1 MKTVPDYSRTYTK
14 GNYAT
19 DLENLQEGMPFPDSE
34 TLGRNRLYRY
44 NMKLFTGEYAENKN
58 LITIIND
65 KPEMLPYKVI
75 PLNYFRL
82 AISKLD
88 ELIFNNDPTIS
99 TGDVDQDK
107 VVNKLVDKTGWVNSI
122 RQAVKLCEIYGD
134 SCIKTRADG
143 CSVFSPTLA
152 YKVVDPGDKTSTLA
166 YVLHEVL
173 YDIKGTGANR
183 TYIPSHIRFII
194 SCKGFDYER
203 VFEYKGNNKSGIIGK
218 PVRFKYKDR
227 WIPREGR
234 YYPSGIEAETVQWL
248 SVNTESDGVYGESSF
263 RQIRDI
269 IFALEE
275 RLTTESWVVDNHAK
289 PILIVGAA
297 SLVQDEKLGEYRL
310 KVINGK
316 YMLDRTGPGGQ
327 IASPEYLT
335 WDGKNSESRQIREDL
350 KDALYEISELGRS
363 YLTGE
368 WSGASISEETLN
380 NMIKSAIDRAGRELN
395 DLYYSIRKSLYVLCR
410 FNNIDVNIEDLVIK
424 FGIGRIDDNKTI
436 ADTCKVLT
444 DIELMS
450 KETQLV
456 KMWGYTP
463 DDAAV
468 ELEKIKKE
476 KQEGIENDTNGEVET
491 VIGIRG
497 GQGVGG
503 YAEEPGASEQPTY
516 EGKPEQ
522 PGTTG
527 E

>member
-1 MKTVPDYSRTYTK
+1 MPISYSRQYTK

-19 DLENLQEGMPFPDSE
+19 DLSNLKEGMSFPDAE
-34 TLGRNRLYRY
+34 TLSRNRLYRY

-75 PLNYFRL
+75 PLNYFKTVVM
-82 AISKLD
+82 KLD
-88 ELIFNNDPTIS
+88 ELIFNNDLTIS
-99 TGDVDQDK
+99 TGDNERDK
-107 VVNKLVDKTGWVNSI
+107 IVSKLVERTCWINSI
-122 RQAVKLCEIYGD
+122 RKAVRLCEIYGD
-134 SCIKTRADG
+134 SCIKTRKDG

-152 YKVVDPGDKTSTLA
+152 YKVVDASDKTNTIA

-173 YDIKGTGANR
+173 YETRGVGNTR
-183 TYIPSHIRFII
+183 TYIPSHIRFIV

-203 VFEYKGNNKSGIIGK
+203 VFEYRGDSKSGIIGR

-227 WIPREGR
+227 WIPRDGR
-234 YYPSGIEAETVQWL
+234 YYRSGIDEETVQWL
-248 SVNTESDGVYGESSF
+248 SINTEADGVYGESSF

-269 IFALEE
+269 VFALEE

-297 SLVQDEKLGEYRL
+297 SIVEDESSGEYRL

-316 YMLDRTGPGGQ
+316 YMLDKTGPGGQ
-327 IASPEYLT
+327 PSDPTYLT
-335 WDGKNSESRQIREDL
+335 WDGKNTESRQIREDL
-350 KDALYEISELGRS
+350 KDALYELSELGRS

-380 NMIKSAIDRAGRELN
+380 NMIKSAIDRAGREIN
-395 DLYYSIRKSLYVLCR
+395 DLYYEIRKSLYVLCR
-410 FNNIDVNIEDLVIK
+410 FNNIDINIEDIVIK
-424 FGIGRIDDNKTI
+424 FGIGRIDDNKVI
-436 ADTCKVLT
+436 AETCKLLT

-468 ELEKIKKE
+468 ELQRIQKE
-476 KQEGIENDTNGEVET
+476 KEEGLENDVNGEVET
-491 VIGIRG
+491 VIGVRS
-497 GQGVGG
+497 GQGDRGDSGEPAVGDK
-503 YAEEPGASEQPTY
+503 ANEPGTSSE
-516 EGKPEQ
+516 
-522 PGTTG
+522 
-527 E
+527 